1 MRSRLDIAEDNRN
14 LYTFHSA
21 KKIYLAHTPEKYI
34 LMEKNEK
41 QSAADRR
48 VLSLLSR
55 NTVVISRDGG
65 MLLFPKNK

>member
-1 MRSRLDIAEDNRN
+1 MRSRLDIAKDNRN

-34 LMEKNEK
+34 LMEKNE
-41 QSAADRR
+41 SRNVADRR

-65 MLLFPKNK
+65 MLLFPKNM